1 MKTKLLLIAALFL
14 GATPLFAQF
23 KSAYKALKKGK
34 VEEAITLF
42 EARILDPKVYIGVEA
57 EYQLARIFANPKYKE
72 FFNLKQAFQYA
83 KSAQRRYATLDAK
96 GIRKLQKNKLSQLE
110 IEGLQLQLLQKAQAQ
125 AEKENSYAAYQELI
139 ENFKFP
145 SQSHREH
152 IENAR
157 NQRAWIL
164 AQMTN
169 DFRTYERYFRKH
181 QASLDSVSPKED
193 SLFQMALL
201 DSYTQLYGWSSYSSF
216 EERFPKNKAI
226 QNEQAAE
233 DFIKIANSTTIRN
246 FETYRLGYPKGYWS
260 DLAYLYIYR
269 LSMQK
274 ADIFSLD
281 AFARKHKNYV
291 AQKESFWQFFW
302 QVYKAA
308 KGPEAK
314 EEFLQNYPIAQ
325 NFKLNW

>member
-1 MKTKLLLIAALFL
+1 MKIRLAIGLALFL
-14 GATPLFAQF
+14 SASPLFAQF
-23 KSAYKALKKGK
+23 KAAYKALKKGE

-42 EARILDPKVYIGVEA
+42 EARILDPKAYIGVEA
-57 EYQLARIFANPKYKE
+57 EYQLARIFANPKYAE
-72 FFNLKQAFQYA
+72 FFDLGQAFQYA
-83 KSAQRRYATLDAK
+83 KSAERRYNTLDDK
-96 GIRKLQKNKLSQLE
+96 SIRKLQKNKLSHLQ

-125 AEKENSYAAYQELI
+125 AEKENSYAAYQQLL

-152 IENAR
+152 IEQAR

-164 AQMTN
+164 AQMSN

-181 QASLDSVSPKED
+181 QASLDTVSPKED

-201 DSYTQLYGWSSYSSF
+201 DSYTQLYGWSSYGNF

-226 QNEQAAE
+226 ENEQAAE
-233 DFIKIANSTTIRN
+233 DFIKIANSSNIRD

-281 AFARKHKNYV
+281 AFARTHKDYV
-291 AQKESFWQFFW
+291 AQKESFWQSFW